1 MLALTARREA
11 LNYLGGGGAAVND
24 HIVVCRWR
32 SHHFASGAPV
42 SAKMSSEL
50 LEALNANALFM
61 AQCVIAASIGG
72 LEFCFPALFVDT
84 FNTFEVYTSH
94 RLYGAAMIVNAIVVF
109 SMRNCNDHRVKKEVV
124 QAFLF
129 QFGLHII
136 VLLRPQVWGFLTVFN
151 KVNLLCSFALA
162 AAYGYLL
169 MGNPKKM
176 GAQFSTQDKLSREKQ
191 RGEMLETDVKKL
203 KAENEKLQLQLD
215 AQTKALA
222 ELKKRGK

>member
-1 MLALTARREA
+1 MGSLAMANE
-11 LNYLGGGGAAVND
+11 
-24 HIVVCRWR
+24 
-32 SHHFASGAPV
+32 F
-42 SAKMSSEL
+42 
-50 LEALNANALFM
+50 LETLNANTQFM
-61 AQCVIAASIGG
+61 GQCIIAAIIGG

-109 SMRNCNDHRVKKEVV
+109 AMQKCTDHRVKREII

-136 VLLRPQVWGFLTVFN
+136 VLLRPQVWGFLTAFN

-169 MGNPKKM
+169 MGNPKKISSSI
-176 GAQFSTQDKLSREKQ
+176 STQERLAQSKQ
-191 RGEMLETDVKKL
+191 QIQLLEMNNKKL
-203 KAENEKLQLQLD
+203 EQKNKDNQVLIENL
-215 AQTKALA
+215 TKQ
-222 ELKKRGK
+222 